1 MFFQSA
7 IRFHS
12 LISVNGMLPS
22 AYGGMRCARSPA
34 HRQALPPRDASED
47 VMIAA
52 KKQKETSSN
61 NGACM
66 ECFETIQ
73 VNMPTY
79 SRSQRTIAQYIIDHP
94 SRALS
99 LSIHDMAA
107 EIGTSASSI
116 TRFCRKLGYD
126 SLRDM
131 RVSLAASSDHRAAE
145 DFQEAMSIVGS
156 PERLA
161 SDYLQH
167 ITDVCG
173 KTLEVNSM
181 ETLQEAARLI
191 AQAESVYLFG
201 IGASALAVSNLLG
214 KLVKL
219 KIRCIYSA
227 DSDMN
232 VQMADSAGANDVAIA
247 FSYSGFTTDV
257 VKGAR
262 NAHDNGCPL
271 ITVTHQGDSPLQSI
285 SDYALLCPAVEQLT
299 RVTTLFSNY
308 AQAIIVDIL
317 FLLVARQLDINPRE
331 LLQEYRSIMQSPD
344 AL

>member
-1 MFFQSA
+1 
-7 IRFHS
+7 
-12 LISVNGMLPS
+12 
-22 AYGGMRCARSPA
+22 
-34 HRQALPPRDASED
+34 
-47 VMIAA
+47 
-52 KKQKETSSN
+52 
-61 NGACM
+61 
-66 ECFETIQ
+66 
-73 VNMPTY
+73 MPTY

-131 RVSLAASSDHRAAE
+131 RVSLAASSDHWAAE

-167 ITDVCG
+167 ITDVCS

-219 KIRCIYSA
+219 KVRCIYSA